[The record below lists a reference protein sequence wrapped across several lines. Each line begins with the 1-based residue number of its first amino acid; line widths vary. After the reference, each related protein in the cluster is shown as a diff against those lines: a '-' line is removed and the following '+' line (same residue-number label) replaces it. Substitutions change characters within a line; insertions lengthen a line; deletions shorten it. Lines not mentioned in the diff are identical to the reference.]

1 MFCSR
6 VSTIGRWI
14 CPHQVNEK
22 HQCIWSVPN
31 PRIVCEDH
39 PHGQRAT
46 ESNAFL
52 RCRFKF
58 QDPRE
63 PVSNALNTDFEEL
76 YRGLHDM
83 LLHFLKIL
91 MLETKCPEA
100 SGQDIAVEKSA
111 VSQITCWLFRTNV
124 WTATCVSRF
133 LCYFH
138 QRLLL
143 PSRHQEQRVRKQR
156 SCVWSSQQWDERKPF
171 LIHLSWTLIP
181 NSALQRLQT
190 AVTQEHT
197 DESLQGRA
205 V

>member
-1 MFCSR
+1 M
-6 VSTIGRWI
+6 
-14 CPHQVNEK
+14 
-22 HQCIWSVPN
+22 
-31 PRIVCEDH
+31 VCEDH

-52 RCRFKF
+52 LCRFEF

-111 VSQITCWLFRTNV
+111 VSQITC
-124 WTATCVSRF
+124 
-133 LCYFH
+133 
-138 QRLLL
+138 
-143 PSRHQEQRVRKQR
+143 
-156 SCVWSSQQWDERKPF
+156 
-171 LIHLSWTLIP
+171 
-181 NSALQRLQT
+181 
-190 AVTQEHT
+190 
-197 DESLQGRA
+197 
-205 V
+205 